1 MVDGV
6 LFVANS
12 GDTRAVLRREGERLP
27 LRLSVDHK
35 PDSERDRLN
44 NSGAE
49 VTTVPGSGTPPC
61 SFFLFVVVVVGINS
75 PPPPFPPSCLHA
87 TPVCLSCLSFC
98 ANSLSPPL
106 LCFSIKILVVPRV
119 NGGLAVSR
127 GFLGGAADFNRAAV
141 IWTPHVGVHVLEPRD
156 SCIILASDGLWYCR
170 LFFFFFGRLIKKG
183 RKGGGHDVVVGR

>member
-1 MVDGV
+1 MGNVGGTNYSGVSFPVGQLISLCLPSFSLVCSGSTALVVYVVDGV

-61 SFFLFVVVVVGINS
+61 SFF
-75 PPPPFPPSCLHA
+75 
-87 TPVCLSCLSFC
+87 
-98 ANSLSPPL
+98 
-106 LCFSIKILVVPRV
+106 
-119 NGGLAVSR
+119 
-127 GFLGGAADFNRAAV
+127 
-141 IWTPHVGVHVLEPRD
+141 
-156 SCIILASDGLWYCR
+156 
-170 LFFFFFGRLIKKG
+170 FFFFFFRGWWLRELPNITSISLIWRFIFVCDRFMLLCVGLRRPQVCCYCCLFPCQVIDLAGRRESKG
-183 RKGGGHDVVVGR
+183 SEPPKLQF